1 MWGGDP
7 LALEIN
13 QQNPIK
19 ILFEPWGGKE
29 GRMLKT
35 NIALTF
41 KVYCKQDGG
50 VWVEGGCYL
59 GLFFCLL
66 FFLGGDTLWY
76 KIKLTKSLLWV
87 REAGRR
93 KGVQGPI

>member
-1 MWGGDP
+1 MCGGGGGP

-29 GRMLKT
+29 GMMLKT

-59 GLFFCLL
+59 GQ
-66 FFLGGDTLWY
+66 FFLSFILFRGGHTL
-76 KIKLTKSLLWV
+76 V
-87 REAGRR
+87 
-93 KGVQGPI
+93 